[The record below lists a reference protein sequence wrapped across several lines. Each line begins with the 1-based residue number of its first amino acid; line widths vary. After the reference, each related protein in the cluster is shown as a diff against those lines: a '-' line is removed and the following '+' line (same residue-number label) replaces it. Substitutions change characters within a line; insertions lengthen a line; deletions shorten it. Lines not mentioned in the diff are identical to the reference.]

1 MTVIIG
7 AGLAGLAT
15 ALHLAPQR
23 CVLLTAGTLQA
34 ETLWR
39 EPASGWAQGG
49 IAAAVSPADE
59 PCRHAGDTI
68 AAGAGLCDPDVVA
81 QITAAAPSAIEWLV
95 NQGVPFDR
103 EPDGALAL
111 GLEGAHGMRRI
122 VHACGDSTGAEVM
135 RTLAAVAARTPS
147 ISVLE
152 RARATRIVMVD
163 GAVAGVEIECHGVRL
178 VLPTARVVLATGG
191 VGGLFARTTNPLGS
205 YGQGLVLA
213 ARAGARLR
221 DLEMVQFHPTAFD
234 LGGLDPMPLISEA
247 VRGEGALLV
256 TADGRP
262 VLDNP
267 LAARDVV
274 ARAVFA
280 SLQRGEQVFLDARD
294 AIGAEFPDHFP
305 TVTAKCRA
313 AGVDPVTQLIPVSP
327 AAHYHMGGVLTD
339 ATGRTTAPGLWAVGE
354 VASTGLHGANRLA
367 SNSLLEAVV
376 MGTLA
381 AHDIAGAPESGIG
394 GAASPLTA
402 IAALPDG
409 GRQLKGTDR
418 PEARLRRD
426 MFAVVGV
433 ARDGATLGP
442 LVARLQDE
450 VVARR
455 HAGSGDAFEAVPIA
469 TLAALAIAWSALRRE
484 ESRGAHTR
492 TDFPAPG
499 IAAHQTLVLEDLLL
513 TETLTGG
520 LR

>member
-1 MTVIIG
+1 M
-7 AGLAGLAT
+7 
-15 ALHLAPQR
+15 
-23 CVLLTAGTLQA
+23 
-34 ETLWR
+34 
-39 EPASGWAQGG
+39 
-49 IAAAVSPADE
+49 
-59 PCRHAGDTI
+59 
-68 AAGAGLCDPDVVA
+68 
-81 QITAAAPSAIEWLV
+81 
-95 NQGVPFDR
+95 
-103 EPDGALAL
+103 
-111 GLEGAHGMRRI
+111 
-122 VHACGDSTGAEVM
+122 
-135 RTLAAVAARTPS
+135 
-147 ISVLE
+147 
-152 RARATRIVMVD
+152 
-163 GAVAGVEIECHGVRL
+163 
-178 VLPTARVVLATGG
+178 
-191 VGGLFARTTNPLGS
+191 
-205 YGQGLVLA
+205 
-213 ARAGARLR
+213 
-221 DLEMVQFHPTAFD
+221 
-234 LGGLDPMPLISEA
+234 
-247 VRGEGALLV
+247 
-256 TADGRP
+256 
-262 VLDNP
+262 
-267 LAARDVV
+267 
-274 ARAVFA
+274 
-280 SLQRGEQVFLDARD
+280 
-294 AIGAEFPDHFP
+294 
-305 TVTAKCRA
+305 
-313 AGVDPVTQLIPVSP
+313 TQLIPVSP

-394 GAASPLTA
+394 GAASPLAA